1 MSFLLGT
8 QDGFS
13 QFLGSRHP
21 NKNLSRCLV
30 LAHSMCSVS
39 ICWTKGFTETNSQG
53 YKASTGLA
61 LRMIVEAETEIRARA
76 TPEVYLWSVHWENET
91 GKGAGKAGCSLH
103 QRFKSRELPAEGL

>member
-61 LRMIVEAETEIRARA
+61 LRMIVEAETEIRAGTHPLLISASQQPR
-76 TPEVYLWSVHWENET
+76 EVSAVKRIVNGPIEVT
-91 GKGAGKAGCSLH
+91 S
-103 QRFKSRELPAEGL
+103 